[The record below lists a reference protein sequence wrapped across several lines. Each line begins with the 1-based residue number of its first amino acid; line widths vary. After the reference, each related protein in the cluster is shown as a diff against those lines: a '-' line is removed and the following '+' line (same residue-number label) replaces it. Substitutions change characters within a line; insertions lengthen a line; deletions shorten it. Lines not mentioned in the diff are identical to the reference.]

1 MLQFVGFVG
10 FVGVHTVVTKCGC
23 TDNLWYSFFVF
34 VLTDGMEV
42 DPNSAVAGQFDDAD
56 VDHW

>member
-1 MLQFVGFVG
+1 MLQLLNVGFVG
-10 FVGVHTVVTKCGC
+10 LHTVPCKCSYRKS
-23 TDNLWYSFFVF
+23 LISFFVH